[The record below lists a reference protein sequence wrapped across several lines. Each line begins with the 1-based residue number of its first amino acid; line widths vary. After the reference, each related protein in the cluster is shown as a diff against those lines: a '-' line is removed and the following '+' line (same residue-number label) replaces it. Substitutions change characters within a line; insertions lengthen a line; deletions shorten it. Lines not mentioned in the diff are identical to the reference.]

1 MIFNGVDFRFRGSRG
16 PKSSST
22 TPAAVF
28 NAISPFEIVAT
39 GLCLLISSL
48 FAGVYLNL
56 YLGSYGAIASQLV
69 LDGGLTFSSLMAC
82 LLFTIPF
89 ALIFAIIFCCPPR
102 IGLFLFRYRWIIAIC
117 FVLLCTFLG
126 ISFSSIGMWDLNLG
140 SSHVEGLIFG
150 HPRAIRSDEYNATTL
165 WNISQEF
172 GRYDPISSVLQGGGV
187 DTRLVYNS
195 ASYSLSSI
203 FRPQLWGYILFG
215 SERGLAFFWA
225 FRFSALF
232 MSSFEMFR
240 TLTKKRLISGIF
252 ALAIT
257 FSPAVVWW
265 GVWEGLIYGQ
275 FLVVVFHQ
283 LLSSESRI
291 SVVYAALLSW
301 LCGCYLLTM
310 YPAWMVPFFYVFA
323 LSGAIVAFRLYKDE
337 KLLWTRDKAVS
348 LVTSLALLAICL
360 FLVFSSS
367 SNALKATAGTVYPG
381 ARFSTG
387 GNAGHLVSGSGAS
400 LLFGIKDPSFSN
412 ACELSSFFSVCP
424 VGLLICILASRK
436 KENRWLVP
444 LLVLQLVLFVYV
456 YIGFPPVVSRATLF
470 SYVPAERAAYAMT
483 YLDSFLLFLGAS
495 SFEDCGYLEDDKNR
509 NTLYVLVAVFMLV
522 LVTQLYYA
530 SSWGYI
536 GRLYSVLLAVGLLS
550 LLIALYMGM
559 CSNARASAIRC
570 LLISVLALVVV
581 PGVCV
586 NPIQKGIGPIRK
598 TDFAQLVSSVVRSEP
613 DALWAVEGNAA
624 LGNYCAANG
633 AKTITTTS
641 AYPDFNFW
649 RSIDQEGEYEDY
661 YNRYAHVTLR
671 LVSDGTDFRLIAPD
685 AIEIDLTLEE
695 LRRLGVDYLVR
706 KSGSSDHQFSDGA
719 LSKITEVNGYSV
731 YKLLSS

>member
-1 MIFNGVDFRFRGSRG
+1 MIFNRAEFEYRGRRG
-16 PKSSST
+16 PESLST
-22 TPAAVF
+22 TPVAVF
-28 NAISPFEIVAT
+28 KVISPFEIGAT
-39 GLCLLISSL
+39 GLCLLFSSL

-56 YLGSYGAIASQLV
+56 YLGSYGAMANQLV
-69 LDGGLTFSSLMAC
+69 LDGGVTFSSLMAC
-82 LLFTIPF
+82 LLLTLPF
-89 ALIFAIIFCCPPR
+89 AFIFAFIFCCPPR
-102 IGLFLFRYRWIIAIC
+102 IGLLLFRYRWIIAIC
-117 FVLLCTFLG
+117 FVLLCTFFG

-140 SSHVEGLIFG
+140 SSHIEGLIFG

-195 ASYSLSSI
+195 ASYSLSSF
-203 FRPQLWGYILFG
+203 FRPQLWGYLLFG

-240 TLTKKRLISGIF
+240 VLTKNKLIGGIF

-275 FLVVVFHQ
+275 FLVVVFHR
-283 LLSSESRI
+283 LLSSESRM

-310 YPAWMVPFFYVFA
+310 YPAWMVPFFYIFA
-323 LSGAIVAFRLYKDE
+323 LSGVIVAFRLFKDE
-337 KLLWTRDKAVS
+337 KLLWTRGKAAS
-348 LVTSLALLAICL
+348 LVASLALLAICL
-360 FLVFSSS
+360 VLVFSFS

-424 VGLLICILASRK
+424 AGFLICMLASRK
-436 KENRWLVP
+436 KKNRWLVP

-456 YIGFPPVVSRATLF
+456 YIGFPSVVSRATLF

-483 YLDSFLLFLGAS
+483 YLDSFLLFLGVS
-495 SFEDCGYLEDDKNR
+495 SFEGCGYVEDDKKR
-509 NTLYVLVAVFMLV
+509 NTLYAVVAVILLV
-522 LVTQLYYA
+522 LVTQLLYA
-530 SSWGYI
+530 FSWGYVR
-536 GRLYSVLLAVGLLS
+536 RLYSVLLAVGLLAFI
-550 LLIALYMGM
+550 IALCMGM
-559 CSNARASAIRC
+559 FSNAYANAMRC

-581 PGVCV
+581 PGMCV
-586 NPIQKGIGPIRK
+586 NPIQKGIAPIQK
-598 TDFAQLVSSVVRSEP
+598 TDFAQLVSSVVRSDP

-649 RSIDQEGEYEDY
+649 RSIDQEGEFEDY

-671 LVSDGTDFRLIAPD
+671 LVSDGIDFRLIAPD

-706 KSGSSDHQFSDGA
+706 KSGSSDHQFSGDA
-719 LSKITEVNGYSV
+719 LSKINEVNGYSV
-731 YKLLSS
+731 YKIKSS